1 MKRILRLYPSA
12 WRERYH
18 EEMESILDE
27 RPQGPFEMVD
37 LLLGALDAHLHLRG
51 LGNPSEHRKGITMS
65 LRTAGSAAI
74 IGGALWGLAMLLL
87 LLAELTGRG
96 DDEQPF
102 AFFLI
107 IGAAA
112 ALLVAFT
119 GLSAFQARTHR
130 KAVWAGFAIAAVG
143 FVMVI
148 GGWGGM
154 MIIDGLYWVGI
165 AGMLAIIAGS
175 VVFGAITYMTGA
187 LSRAGGALLAIGSTV
202 QLLALLIAFAGLD
215 GPAPGSELLLIA
227 GGVGF
232 AAGWITLGVDGVRR
246 DRPSAADS
254 PTPA

>member
-1 MKRILRLYPSA
+1 
-12 WRERYH
+12 
-18 EEMESILDE
+18 MESILDE
-27 RPQGPFEMVD
+27 RPPGPFEMVD
-37 LLLGALDAHLHLRG
+37 LLLGALDAQLHLRG

-65 LRTAGSAAI
+65 LRTAATAAI
-74 IGGALWGLAMLLL
+74 IGGALWGLAMLLFL
-87 LLAELTGRG
+87 LSELTAQG
-96 DDEQPF
+96 DEQPF

-112 ALLVAFT
+112 ALLVAFA

-175 VVFGAITYMTGA
+175 VVFGAITYMTRA
-187 LSRAGGALLAIGSTV
+187 LSRAGGALLAIGATV
-202 QLLALLIAFAGLD
+202 QLLGLLIAFAGLD
-215 GPAPGSELLLIA
+215 GPAPGSQLLLIA

-246 DRPSAADS
+246 DRPPAADS